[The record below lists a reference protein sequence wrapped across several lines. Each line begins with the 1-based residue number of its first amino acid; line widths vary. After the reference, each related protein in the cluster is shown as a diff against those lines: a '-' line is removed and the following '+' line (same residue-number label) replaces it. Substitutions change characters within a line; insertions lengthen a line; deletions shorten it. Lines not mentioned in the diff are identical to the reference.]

1 MQNCLVARFSEYS
14 AIDIQQISP
23 KDQRNKTK
31 VNNADY
37 FSKEIIGKIR
47 FNNKPNTDFI
57 TNMANFI
64 NSF

>member
-1 MQNCLVARFSEYS
+1 MIKNR
-14 AIDIQQISP
+14 